1 MINLVLT
8 LKNYHPCFNQITD
21 CIRIMKE
28 TDSRKYE
35 ISLGFEEI
43 RLPPFE
49 EVLII
54 GRKSPHGRIGLWK
67 SFQFLIPDE
76 FEVYEVDDPI
86 IDAAFINKRLLKKIN
101 KDQILS
107 ILKEKVFPFV
117 SEGEIMKVDFKVKIY
132 YEAIK
137 REFQ

>member
-1 MINLVLT
+1 
-8 LKNYHPCFNQITD
+8 
-21 CIRIMKE
+21 MKE

-76 FEVYEVDDPI
+76 FEVYEMDDPI
-86 IDAAFINKRLLKKIN
+86 IDAAFINKRLLKKIS
-101 KDQILS
+101 KDQIIS

>member
-1 MINLVLT
+1 
-8 LKNYHPCFNQITD
+8 
-21 CIRIMKE
+21 MKE

-43 RLPPFE
+43 RLPPFDE
-49 EVLII
+49 ILII

-76 FEVYEVDDPI
+76 FEVFEIDDPI
-86 IDAAFINKRLLKKIN
+86 IDAAFISKRLLKKIN
-101 KDQILS
+101 KDQIFS
-107 ILKEKVFPFV
+107 ILKDKVFPYV

>member
-1 MINLVLT
+1 
-8 LKNYHPCFNQITD
+8 
-21 CIRIMKE
+21 MKE

-43 RLPPFE
+43 RLPPFDE
-49 EVLII
+49 ILII

-76 FEVYEVDDPI
+76 FEVFEIDDPI
-86 IDAAFINKRLLKKIN
+86 IDAAFISKRLLKKIN
-101 KDQILS
+101 KDQIFS
-107 ILKEKVFPFV
+107 ILKDKVFPYV

-137 REFQ
+137 WEFQ

>member
-1 MINLVLT
+1 
-8 LKNYHPCFNQITD
+8 
-21 CIRIMKE
+21 MKE
-28 TDSRKYE
+28 TNSRKYE

-49 EVLII
+49 EILII

-76 FEVYEVDDPI
+76 FEVFEIDDPI
-86 IDAAFINKRLLKKIN
+86 IDAAFISKRLLKKIN
-101 KDQILS
+101 KDQIFS
-107 ILKEKVFPFV
+107 ILKDKVFPYI

>member
-1 MINLVLT
+1 
-8 LKNYHPCFNQITD
+8 
-21 CIRIMKE
+21 MKE

-43 RLPPFE
+43 RLPPFDE
-49 EVLII
+49 ILII

-76 FEVYEVDDPI
+76 FEVFEIDDPI
-86 IDAAFINKRLLKKIN
+86 IDAAFISKRLLKKIN
-101 KDQILS
+101 KDQIFS
-107 ILKEKVFPFV
+107 ILKDKVFPYI